1 MDKKEY
7 EFPDEKAEKD
17 AASQQNPAETDLE
30 EGDVEVDIIDDT
42 PEADRGRKPLAK
54 QPDEPTDEEL
64 TQYTAGVQQRIK
76 ELTHARHDERRA
88 KEEAVRE
95 KQELERAARALA
107 AENKRLQQYVHTG
120 ETAYASTLKSAA
132 TSELEIAKKKL
143 KDAHEAFD
151 TDAIVEAQTSLNTAQ
166 MRLMQ
171 AENFK
176 PTPLQDEESG
186 VEKGASAVEAPRAD
200 EKTLNWQAKNQ
211 WFGRDDEMTAFA
223 FAVHK
228 KLIASGADPR
238 SDKYFES
245 IDSRMRQVFPEAF
258 LSEKDGSDDDEPPVA
273 VKKAA
278 TVVAP
283 AKRSSGAKKVTL
295 TKTQVAIAKRLGV
308 PLDLYAK
315 QVAAQEAQNG

>member
-1 MDKKEY
+1 MDKKEF
-7 EFPDEKAEKD
+7 EFPDEKAKKD
-17 AASQQNPAETDLE
+17 AAEQQNDVNTELE
-30 EGDVEVDIIDDT
+30 EGDVEVEVIDDT
-42 PEADRGRKPLAK
+42 PEQDRGRKPLAK
-54 QPDEPTDEEL
+54 EPEETTDEEL
-64 TQYTAGVQQRIK
+64 QQYSAGVQQRIK

-88 KEEAVRE
+88 KEALARE

-120 ETAYASTLKSAA
+120 ETAYAGTLKSAA
-132 TSELEIAKKKL
+132 SAEMEIAKKKL
-143 KDAHEAFD
+143 KEAHEAFD
-151 TDAIVEAQTSLNTAQ
+151 TDAIVEAQAAMNTAQ

-176 PTPLQDEESG
+176 PTPLQDEETG
-186 VEKGASAVEAPRAD
+186 VETEVSARTATRPD

-211 WFGRDDEMTAFA
+211 WFGRDEEMTAVA

-228 KLIASGADPR
+228 KLIDSGVDPR
-238 SDKYFES
+238 SDRYFES
-245 IDSRMRQVFPEAF
+245 IDSRMRKLFPESF
-258 LSEKDGSDDDEPPVA
+258 ESEKDDTDEETPVV

>member
-17 AASQQNPAETDLE
+17 AASQQNQAETELE

-120 ETAYASTLKSAA
+120 ETAYATTLKSAA
-132 TSELEIAKKKL
+132 SSEMEMAKKKL
-143 KDAHEAFD
+143 KEAHEAFD
-151 TDAIVEAQTSLNTAQ
+151 TDAIVEAQADLNSAQ
-166 MRLMQ
+166 MKLMQ

-176 PTPLQDEESG
+176 PTPLQEDDSE
-186 VEKGASAVEAPRAD
+186 VEIAANARNAPRPD

-211 WFGRDDEMTAFA
+211 WFGKNDEMTAVA
-223 FAVHK
+223 FVAHK
-228 KLIASGADPR
+228 KLIDSGVDPR

-245 IDSRMRQVFPEAF
+245 IDSRVRQLFPEAF
-258 LSEKDGSDDDEPPVA
+258 SSEKDDADDEPPV
-273 VKKAA
+273 VVRKAA